1 MRRTDETRS
10 VDQRRVQKLNVAII
24 KMLIIAKRRY
34 KKKHVIGGAG
44 IFDTITGVFKRLFTS
59 GVANRVA
66 STALSAGKDVAKEL
80 GKKALEVGK
89 TTAVEA
95 GKRLVDK
102 AAAKLLASSVL
113 SPREVETIPTPTLTR
128 ENAAILARLIDNGVE
143 LNAETNINNIL
154 AGHGLSSSNAVSIQ
168 DLVRRRNNGARTIT
182 T

>member
-1 MRRTDETRS
+1 
-10 VDQRRVQKLNVAII
+10 
-24 KMLIIAKRRY
+24 MLVVIKRRY
-34 KKKHVIGGAG
+34 KKQHVIGGAG

-66 STALSAGKDVAKEL
+66 STALSVGKDAAREL

-89 TTAVEA
+89 NTAVEA

-113 SPREVETIPTPTLTR
+113 SPHAVENREVPPPTKLTR
-128 ENAAILARLIDNGVE
+128 ENAAILARLIDNGVG

-154 AGHGLSSSNAVSIQ
+154 AGNGLGKTSSSSNAVSIQ
-168 DLVRRRNNGARTIT
+168 DLVRHLNNGARTIT

>member
-1 MRRTDETRS
+1 
-10 VDQRRVQKLNVAII
+10 
-24 KMLIIAKRRY
+24 MLVVIKRRY
-34 KKKHVIGGAG
+34 KKQHVIGGAG

-66 STALSAGKDVAKEL
+66 STALSVGKDAAREL

-89 TTAVEA
+89 NTAVEA

-113 SPREVETIPTPTLTR
+113 SPRAVENREVQPPPTLTR
-128 ENAAILARLIDNGVE
+128 ENAAILARLIDNGVG

-154 AGHGLSSSNAVSIQ
+154 AGNGLSSSNAVSIQ
-168 DLVRRRNNGARTIT
+168 DLVRHRNNGARTIT
-182 T
+182 I